1 MSTLPSLDE
10 VAGTYARTA
19 VDAVLREYPNA
30 PRHVTSGPDDRPTPR
45 EAHPAFYG
53 CFDWHSAVEMHWALV
68 RLLRLAPDRVPTGT
82 RDVLES
88 HLSAA
93 ALRTE
98 ADYLRAHPAYE
109 RPYGW
114 GWLLQLAFELNDW
127 AGDGDPDATRWTAAL
142 APVSDVVADAF
153 VAWLPRMTYPE
164 RVGTHQNSAFALCRA
179 VPYARAAA
187 ADGRSELFSAI
198 SDAAV
203 RWYGN
208 DVEYPAS
215 WEPGGSDFLSPAL
228 AEAELIASIA
238 SPASAFRDWLGLFL
252 PGLAEGRPAGLLT
265 PAVVTDPSD
274 GQGAHLH
281 GLNLYRAHAF
291 GLLAEHLE
299 TDDPRQAVLREAR
312 TAHAATSLPAVAGG
326 GWMLEHWLAAYAVL
340 LLGRRDIDHP

>member
-1 MSTLPSLDE
+1 MSTPTVPTLRD
-10 VAGTYARTA
+10 VAGRYGRTA
-19 VDAVLREYPNA
+19 LEAVQREYPNA

-68 RLLRLAPDRVPTGT
+68 RLLRHAPDELPPGT
-82 RDVLES
+82 REVLDA
-88 HLSAA
+88 HLSTQALDSEAA
-93 ALRTE
+93 
-98 ADYLRAHPAYE
+98 YLRAHPTFE

-114 GWLLQLAFELNDW
+114 GWLLQLASELDDW
-127 AGDGDPDATRWTAAL
+127 ALEGDPDAARWAAAL
-142 APVSDVVADAF
+142 EPVASAVSDGL
-153 VAWLPRMTYPE
+153 VAWLPRLTYPE

-179 VPYARAAA
+179 LPFARAAA
-187 ADGRSELFSAI
+187 AAGRADLWSAI

-228 AEAELIASIA
+228 TEAVLIASIA
-238 SPASAFRDWLGLFL
+238 SPESSFRDWLGLFL
-252 PGLAEGRPAGLLT
+252 PGLADGHPASLLT

-291 GLLAEHLE
+291 GVLAEHLE
-299 TDDPRQAVLREAR
+299 LEDPRRTVLREAR
-312 TAHAATSLPAVAGG
+312 TDHAAASLPAVSGG

-340 LLGRRDIDHP
+340 LLG